1 MTATLNET
9 NKYVGIADAYGIES
23 FVPSGQKD
31 SAFLYLRAS
40 MNRQRHAVYFEVEL
54 DQFQASA
61 IKKKIDGKAKNR
73 FEKALQLLKLFVAEG
88 ADCNLGGGG
97 NVVESFMLI
106 PNPKLDPWRG

>member
-9 NKYVGIADAYGIES
+9 SKYVGIADAHGIES

-54 DQFQASA
+54 KPDQIAA
-61 IKKKIDGKAKNR
+61 IDKKLKGKAKNR
-73 FEKALQLLKLFVAEG
+73 FEKALKLLKLFVAEG

-97 NVVESFMLI
+97 DVVESFMMI
-106 PNPKLDPWRG
+106 PNPKLDPWWG